1 MKQRGSRAR
10 QHSKRYVLPAA
21 VVGVLT
27 RVGVASVAAERAAV
41 YGRSGKIFDKGS
53 VEAVPRKVREVLAD
67 YYALGFSLVSKQG
80 KGSHR
85 KLRHPLL
92 PDSYTVSGQ
101 EGDDVEYYQE
111 KQLRQARAAL
121 GKARKRKP

>member
-1 MKQRGSRAR
+1 M
-10 QHSKRYVLPAA
+10 
-21 VVGVLT
+21 
-27 RVGVASVAAERAAV
+27 
-41 YGRSGKIFDKGS
+41 
-53 VEAVPRKVREVLAD
+53 PRKVREVLAD

-92 PDSYTVSGQ
+92 PGSYTVSGQ
-101 EGDDVEYYQE
+101 EGDDAGSYQE

-121 GKARKRKP
+121 EKVRKKP